1 MTTWTNYLSLYF
13 STLNVDDNRYFWTT
27 YPPLLVYVPQ
37 GGKKARKKRCI
48 TNGYLLTSQSRNK
61 CQLLQLIRRIDKWQF
76 LSRQPF
82 LVIVCSVKTAKQ
94 EIIPTQVLLLR
105 EAARVQIVV
114 VLGSTVSNLDKL
126 NTLLLRSS
134 DLKLTF
140 FVLHSNCQK

>member
-1 MTTWTNYLSLYF
+1 M
-13 STLNVDDNRYFWTT
+13 
-27 YPPLLVYVPQ
+27 
-37 GGKKARKKRCI
+37 
-48 TNGYLLTSQSRNK
+48 
-61 CQLLQLIRRIDKWQF
+61 
-76 LSRQPF
+76 
-82 LVIVCSVKTAKQ
+82 CSVKTAKQ